1 MPKISL
7 KPVETQLK
15 KIRNELET
23 ESMTAT
29 AKKKKA
35 LKGEIKKLDKV
46 IAVLPKICKG
56 HDVG

>member
-35 LKGEIKKLDKV
+35 LKGKIKKLDKV
-46 IAVLPKICKG
+46 IAVLPKICKQ

>member
-7 KPVETQLK
+7 KPVEAQLK
-15 KIRNELET
+15 KIRTELET

-35 LKGEIKKLDKV
+35 LKGKIKKLDKV
-46 IAVLPKICKG
+46 IAVLPNICKK